1 MKKERKNIFLLL
13 SAKVISNIGDNF
25 FDFSNNTWIASLGA
39 KGQKILTI
47 YQITESITGIVLN
60 VFGGVFA
67 DNYNRKK
74 IITITDLIAG
84 VACLVLSI
92 VYPTKFF
99 IFAMILVN
107 IILAILSSFRS
118 PAYKSIIPNT
128 VHKDKIVKVNSNLEI
143 CNQLVSVSSPVISLI
158 AYKVFGIGGALLIDG
173 ISFLISAL
181 LNNCLQVIHKKS
193 DENIRHIKN
202 KIIKNII
209 EGIEYITKNSQVA
222 ILLIVS
228 SAVNFF
234 LAGYNYSFPFVNK
247 AFGTG
252 NSTYTILLV
261 SQSLGGIIGG
271 IISPKLTKNDSISHL
286 LNLLTFCGLSIAGIY
301 LLFQWYHSL
310 LTVFVF
316 MFLFHMLLT
325 AYNIDFFSIIQ
336 TKVDDKYLG
345 RVFSVVFTV
354 AIIFMPIGTAVFSY
368 YSKAYLVEN
377 YIIIGIGIIIV
388 SIVAQVLSRFKG
400 SK

>member
-25 FDFSNNTWIASLGA
+25 FDFSNNTWIASLGT

-47 YQITESITGIVLN
+47 YQITESLTGIVLN
-60 VFGGVFA
+60 MFGGAFA

-74 IITITDLIAG
+74 IISITDLIAG
-84 VACLVLSI
+84 IACVVLSI
-92 VYPTKFF
+92 TYPTNFF
-99 IFAMILVN
+99 VFAMISVN

-128 VHKDKIVKVNSNLEI
+128 VHKDKIAKINSNLEI
-143 CNQLVSVSSPVISLI
+143 CNQLVSVSSPAISLI

-173 ISFLISAL
+173 ISFLISAF
-181 LNNCLQVIHKKS
+181 LNNFLQLIYKKNI
-193 DENIRHIKN
+193 ENIKPKKN
-202 KIIKNII
+202 RVIKNII
-209 EGIEYITKNSQVA
+209 EGIRYITQNSQIA

-252 NSTYTILLV
+252 SNTYTILLV

-271 IISPKLTKNDSISHL
+271 IISPKLTKNDSINHL
-286 LNLLTFCGLSIAGIY
+286 LNLLTFCGLSIAGIN
-301 LLFQWYHSL
+301 LFFQIYQSL
-310 LTVFVF
+310 LTVFGF
-316 MFLFHMLLT
+316 IFLFHMLLT
-325 AYNIDFFSIIQ
+325 AYNVDFFSIIQ

-354 AIIFMPIGTAVFSY
+354 AIIFMPIGTAAFSY
-368 YSKAYLVEN
+368 YSKAYFVGN
-377 YIIIGIGIIIV
+377 YLIIGIGIVIV
-388 SIVAQVLSRFKG
+388 SVVSQILIRIKG
-400 SK
+400 SN

>member
-1 MKKERKNIFLLL
+1 
-13 SAKVISNIGDNF
+13 
-25 FDFSNNTWIASLGA
+25 
-39 KGQKILTI
+39 
-47 YQITESITGIVLN
+47 
-60 VFGGVFA
+60 
-67 DNYNRKK
+67 
-74 IITITDLIAG
+74 
-84 VACLVLSI
+84 
-92 VYPTKFF
+92 
-99 IFAMILVN
+99 MILVN

-271 IISPKLTKNDSISHL
+271 IISPKLTQNDSISHL

-325 AYNIDFFSIIQ
+325 AYNIDF
-336 TKVDDKYLG
+336 L
-345 RVFSVVFTV
+345 
-354 AIIFMPIGTAVFSY
+354 A
-368 YSKAYLVEN
+368 
-377 YIIIGIGIIIV
+377 
-388 SIVAQVLSRFKG
+388 
-400 SK
+400 